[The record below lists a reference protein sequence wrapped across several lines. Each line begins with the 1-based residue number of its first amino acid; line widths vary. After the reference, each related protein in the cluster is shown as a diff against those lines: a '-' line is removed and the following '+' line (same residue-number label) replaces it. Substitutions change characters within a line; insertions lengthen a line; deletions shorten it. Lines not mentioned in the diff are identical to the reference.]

1 MPLLRSRRP
10 RAVLRMVA
18 APLLCAAAG
27 CALLVPLDDLSGGA
41 VTGGA
46 DGGSDSGALV
56 DARPQPDAGPVSD
69 AARTFCDD
77 VDARVC
83 LDFDRDA
90 WTGGLTMGAVNG
102 TLGIGT
108 NAPRSPPAH
117 MVASSVAAPTSAA
130 RLYLQMPVETASAI
144 DWSFDLRVDAL
155 TGTNGVEFSQLKLGD
170 CEIQPHVSLSG
181 VGVYEYCPS
190 SDGGSTTTDYTVAS
204 GPALGTWHRMAL
216 RVVFGAPSR
225 ITVWWDSDT
234 APVVDSKVLPTSKPG
249 PGVLQFGSTFISA
262 GSNATQ
268 LSFDNAVARVR

>member
-1 MPLLRSRRP
+1 M
-10 RAVLRMVA
+10 
-18 APLLCAAAG
+18 
-27 CALLVPLDDLSGGA
+27 
-41 VTGGA
+41 
-46 DGGSDSGALV
+46 
-56 DARPQPDAGPVSD
+56 SD
-69 AARTFCDD
+69 AARTFCED

-108 NAPRSPPAH
+108 TAPRSPPAH
-117 MVASSVAAPTSAA
+117 MVAASVAGPSSPA
-130 RLYLQMPVETASAI
+130 RLYLETRVETATAV
-144 DWSFDLRVDAL
+144 DWSFDLRVDTL
-155 TGTNGVEFSQLKLGD
+155 SGSNDVEFSQLKLDD
-170 CEIQPHVSLSG
+170 CAIQPHVSLGG
-181 VGVYEYCPS
+181 VGVYEYCGS
-190 SDGGSTTTDYTVAS
+190 SDGGSTSTDYAVAP

-234 APVVDSKVLPTSKPG
+234 AAVVDSKVLPTTKPG